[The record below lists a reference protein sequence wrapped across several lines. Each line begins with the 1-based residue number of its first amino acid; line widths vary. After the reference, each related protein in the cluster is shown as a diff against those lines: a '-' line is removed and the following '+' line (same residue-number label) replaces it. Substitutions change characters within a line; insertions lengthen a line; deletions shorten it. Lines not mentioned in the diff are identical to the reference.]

1 MARTR
6 QKREQLRE
14 GIEDAFEQHAQHK
27 SSRRRLFANI
37 DKAVAD
43 KAYVAIKC
51 IIIVVFVFC
60 IGIQFLRTLRLN
72 ALLLLCLCFVS
83 ECNLRTL
90 RLNAL
95 LFIVVLVF
103 YI

>member
-1 MARTR
+1 M
-6 QKREQLRE
+6 RE
-14 GIEDAFEQHAQHK
+14 GIEDAFEQNAQHK

-60 IGIQFLRTLRLN
+60 IGMQFAYDVAIKYIVIIMFIEYNFRTL
-72 ALLLLCLCFVS
+72 
-83 ECNLRTL
+83 
-90 RLNAL
+90 
-95 LFIVVLVF
+95 
-103 YI
+103 